1 MGFLL
6 SLLCA
11 LQYPPMNVTVFHI
24 TSVYCLFNSFFWL
37 TTKKSSKPRITGP
50 LWGESTGYRW
60 IPYTKGQYCGK
71 YFHEMTSSWS
81 SWYDQCYT
89 FVSAKLHATSHY
101 ILDQA
106 PVPLTVFWWNMLHQ
120 SQRNF
125 ALVQNFI
132 VIGKVHF
139 KPAHSKFQLNFEFHR
154 NIVSGTGLFML

>member
-11 LQYPPMNVTVFHI
+11 LQYPPMNVTVFHS

-106 PVPLTVFWWNMLHQ
+106 PVPLTVFWWNLK
-120 SQRNF
+120 F
-125 ALVQNFI
+125 DQNLERSSLKYAPPI
-132 VIGKVHF
+132 K
-139 KPAHSKFQLNFEFHR
+139 KFSTCPKFRCDQ
-154 NIVSGTGLFML
+154 